1 MMAKFHKRFQSLML
15 FIIACCLLS
24 IPIGGWIVY
33 EKYQDISQELE
44 GVFDF
49 SSYNDDEVKD

>member
-1 MMAKFHKRFQSLML
+1 ML

-24 IPIGGWIVY
+24 IPVGGWIAY
-33 EKYQDISQELE
+33 QKYQEISQELE

-49 SSYNDDEVKD
+49 SNNNDYEVKD